1 MSLAV
6 VCSSAQAWRTSLIQ
20 ATSSAWVATSEIDMD
35 ERRTPCC
42 LIFSCFAGVLP
53 RQTPNC
59 QRNGEIL
66 YDNMLLL
73 FSYWMVYGAVL
84 TPLGTM
90 IFHHTSTQGL
100 GQIECKA
107 KLSST
112 RRQVS

>member
-35 ERRTPCC
+35 ETRTPCC

-53 RQTPNC
+53 RQPPDC
-59 QRNGEIL
+59 QRNAEMF
-66 YDNMLLL
+66 YAMLP
-73 FSYWMVYGAVL
+73 FSYWMVMVYGAVL

>member
-1 MSLAV
+1 MFYA
-6 VCSSAQAWRTSLIQ
+6 
-20 ATSSAWVATSEIDMD
+20 M
-35 ERRTPCC
+35 
-42 LIFSCFAGVLP
+42 LP
-53 RQTPNC
+53 
-59 QRNGEIL
+59 
-66 YDNMLLL
+66 
-73 FSYWMVYGAVL
+73 FSYWMVMVYGAVL